1 MGLAIGGKYPRDEK
15 RRPKMSKIV
24 EPLEKPL
31 DPKKLAENNS
41 MNVFYLNSEWIDA
54 GRPERMHRARDK
66 LQ

>member
-1 MGLAIGGKYPRDEK
+1 
-15 RRPKMSKIV
+15 MSKIV